1 MSGGTR
7 DGSNDPQIL
16 MAEYASP
23 STTPISIGAVSY
35 LNSKP
40 LIVGLDEAL
49 PDARLTCDVPS
60 RLADG
65 LRDGHYDLALVP
77 IVEHFRHPETL
88 LVSNA
93 CVACRGPVWSV
104 RLYFRTPAAKV
115 RRLALDEGS
124 RTSAALAQVLLW
136 NLHGIRPELCQLPL
150 GSGVEES
157 TADAMLLIGDRAMR
171 VPSGEFV
178 EVWDLGDR
186 WCRWAELPF
195 VFAAWIAR
203 PGLEAELPRIAKV
216 LEEVRDRGLARL
228 RSIATAE
235 APKLGIEQRIAE
247 SYLAHN
253 LHFRLGPEEL
263 AGMQRFAGLCQ
274 SMGLVGDS
282 LPCFEQMVMA
292 S

>member
-1 MSGGTR
+1 MVE
-7 DGSNDPQIL
+7 I
-16 MAEYASP
+16 ASQLTSP
-23 STTPISIGAVSY
+23 LHIGAVSY

-40 LIVGLDEAL
+40 LVVGLDEAL
-49 PDARLTCDVPS
+49 PQARVTCDLPS

-65 LRDGHYDLALVP
+65 LIDGRYDLALVP
-77 IVEHFRHPETL
+77 IVEHLRTPKTV

-124 RTSAALAQVLLW
+124 RTSAALAQVLLY
-136 NLHGIRPELCQLPL
+136 NLHGIRPELTSLPL
-150 GSGVEES
+150 GSSIEES
-157 TADAMLLIGDRAMR
+157 TADAILLIGDRAMR
-171 VPSGEFV
+171 IPSGEFV

-186 WCRWAELPF
+186 WCRWSELPF

-203 PGLEAELPRIAKV
+203 PGIESDLPRIARM
-216 LEEVRDRGLARL
+216 LEDVRDRGLTRL
-228 RSIATAE
+228 RSIATTE

-247 SYLAHN
+247 SYLTHN

-263 AGMQRFAGLCQ
+263 AGIQRFATLCQ
-274 SMGLVGDS
+274 AMGLVGQS
-282 LPCFEQMVMA
+282 LPCFDQMVMA
-292 S
+292 N